1 MTTTPNVS
9 SSTRFW
15 NSPSFKLLA
24 IAFLI
29 LLLLIPQSMLTDLIR
44 EREYYKSEAT
54 LQVTEKWASAQTI
67 AGPMLK
73 IPIERT
79 ELMNKEVHT
88 TQGAYYILPET
99 FQAYMAMETETRKKG
114 FYNVPV
120 YTSTNDFKGQ
130 FLAADIEKVK
140 KSNEVILWKD
150 IEIVI
155 GIQDLKGIVGIPK
168 LNLNGGSLEL
178 SPANNESAY
187 GLKMM
192 KASFPLQESGMA
204 STEHFNFEL
213 SATIKG
219 TDQLNLIP
227 VGKSTKVEV
236 SGNWPHPGFEGAFL
250 PMSHNIN
257 DKGFSAQYEVS
268 HFNRAFAGIL
278 VSPFDPSVL
287 QEKMAIQMVVPA
299 DEYQL
304 GMRAVKYCL
313 LVIILIFMSLF
324 LYESITRT
332 EVHLIQYLLIGAAII
347 IFYALLIAMSEVI
360 GFTGAYICA
369 SIATILLIH
378 LYMYSIVSKK
388 RINWLLSGI
397 QCIILCFIAIVIHAQ
412 EMSLLMGSI
421 GLFITLAVIMYTSRK
436 IDWNFTGNSKEKI
449 EQPNF
454 E

>member
-1 MTTTPNVS
+1 MTTTPIPS
-9 SSTRFW
+9 SIPRFW
-15 NSPSFKLLA
+15 NTPSFKLMA

-29 LLLLIPQSMLTDLIR
+29 LVLLIPQTMLTELIR
-44 EREYYKSEAT
+44 EREFYKSEAT

-79 ELMNKEVHT
+79 ELINKELHK
-88 TQGAYYILPET
+88 TQSAYYILPET
-99 FQAYMAMETETRKKG
+99 FRANLAMQTETRKKG

-120 YTSTNDFKGQ
+120 YTSTNDFKGK
-130 FLAADIEKVK
+130 FLASDIEKIK
-140 KSNEVILWKD
+140 KSNEIILWKD

-168 LNLNGGSLEL
+168 LNMNGNPLEL
-178 SPANNESAY
+178 SPANNEASS

-192 KASFPLQESGMA
+192 KASFPLVETGIAGNESF
-204 STEHFNFEL
+204 SFEL
-213 SATIKG
+213 SASIKG

-227 VGKSTKVEV
+227 LGKSTKVEV

-250 PMSHNIN
+250 PLSHTIN

-278 VSPFDPSVL
+278 VSPFDSSVL
-287 QEKMAIQMVVPA
+287 QETMAIQMVVPA

-304 GMRAVKYCL
+304 GMRAVKYCV

-324 LYESITRT
+324 LYEAITRT
-332 EVHLIQYLLIGAAII
+332 GVHIIQYLLIGAAII
-347 IFYALLIAMSEVI
+347 VFYALLIALSEVI
-360 GFTGAYICA
+360 GFTVAYICA

-436 IDWNFTGNSKEKI
+436 IDWGFSGGSSAKWKEM
-449 EQPNF
+449 EM

>member
-1 MTTTPNVS
+1 MNTTPGIS
-9 SSTRFW
+9 SIPRFW
-15 NSPSFKLLA
+15 NAPSFKLLA

-29 LLLLIPQSMLTDLIR
+29 LLLLIPQTMLTDLIR
-44 EREYYKSEAT
+44 EREFYKSEAA

-73 IPIERT
+73 IPVERT
-79 ELMNKEVHT
+79 ELINKEVHT
-88 TQGAYYILPET
+88 IQGAYYLLPET
-99 FQAYMAMETETRKKG
+99 FQAHMAMETETRKKG

-120 YTSTNDFKGQ
+120 YTSTNDFKGH
-130 FLAADIEKVK
+130 FLSAEMERFN
-140 KSNEVILWKD
+140 KSNEKILWKD

-168 LNLNGGSLEL
+168 LSMNGEQLEL
-178 SPANNESAY
+178 SPANNDSAY

-192 KASFPLQESGMA
+192 KAAFPQVESGFA
-204 STEHFNFEL
+204 STERFNFEL
-213 SATIKG
+213 RATIKG

-227 VGKSTKVEV
+227 VGKSTKAEV

-250 PMSHNIN
+250 PMSHSIN
-257 DKGFSAQYEVS
+257 EKGFSAQYEVS

-278 VSPFDPSVL
+278 ISPFEPSVL
-287 QEKMAIQMVVPA
+287 QEAMGIQMVVPA

-347 IFYALLIAMSEVI
+347 IFYALLIAISEVI
-360 GFTGAYICA
+360 GFTWAYICA
-369 SIATILLIH
+369 SLATILLIH
-378 LYMYSIVSKK
+378 LYMYSIVNKK
-388 RINWLLSGI
+388 RINWLLSSI
-397 QCIILCFIAIVIHAQ
+397 QCVILCFIAIVIHAQ

-421 GLFITLAVIMYTSRK
+421 GLFITLSVIMYTSRK
-436 IDWNFTGNSKEKI
+436 IDWNFTGNSKEKL
-449 EQPNF
+449 EQPDF
-454 E
+454 K

>member
-1 MTTTPNVS
+1 MSTTPLIS
-9 SSTRFW
+9 SIPRFW
-15 NSPSFKLLA
+15 NAPSFKLLA

-29 LLLLIPQSMLTDLIR
+29 LLLLIPQNMLTGLIH
-44 EREYYKSEAT
+44 EREFYKSEAT
-54 LQVTEKWASAQTI
+54 MQVTEKWASAQTI

-79 ELMNKEVHT
+79 ELIEKELHK
-88 TQGAYYILPET
+88 TQGAYYILPEK
-99 FQAYMAMETETRKKG
+99 FQANMAMETETRKKG

-120 YTSTNDFKGQ
+120 YTSVNDFKGE
-130 FLAADIEKVK
+130 FLASEIEKIK
-140 KSNEVILWKD
+140 KSNEIILWKD

-155 GIQDLKGIVGIPK
+155 GIQDLKGIVGIPR
-168 LNLNGGSLEL
+168 LTVNGDSLEL
-178 SPANNESAY
+178 SPANNDGSS

-192 KASFPLQESGMA
+192 KASFPVEESAIAKKG
-204 STEHFNFEL
+204 SFSFEL

-227 VGKSTKVEV
+227 VGKSTKAEV

-250 PMSHNIN
+250 PMSHSIN
-257 DKGFSAQYEVS
+257 EEGFTAQYEVS

-278 VSPFDPSVL
+278 ISPFDPLVL
-287 QEKMAIQMVVPA
+287 QETMAIQMVVPA

-304 GMRAVKYCL
+304 GMRAVKYCV

-332 EVHLIQYLLIGAAII
+332 NVHIIQYLLIGAAII
-347 IFYALLIAMSEVI
+347 VFYALLIAISEVI

-397 QCIILCFIAIVIHAQ
+397 QCIILSFIAIVIHAQ

-436 IDWNFTGNSKEKI
+436 IDWGFSGSSAQKLNEA
-449 EQPNF
+449 E
-454 E
+454 